1 MQQSPCSR
9 YIWFFLI
16 NNFDSLKD
24 TSCWECYYAEV
35 NLMCEAVSVLVFCF
49 LSFFLFYLFIFD
61 LTSVIVFMAP
71 AGLMVG
77 DPERFGGGDVP

>member
-1 MQQSPCSR
+1 
-9 YIWFFLI
+9 
-16 NNFDSLKD
+16 
-24 TSCWECYYAEV
+24 
-35 NLMCEAVSVLVFCF
+35 MCEAVSVLVFCF